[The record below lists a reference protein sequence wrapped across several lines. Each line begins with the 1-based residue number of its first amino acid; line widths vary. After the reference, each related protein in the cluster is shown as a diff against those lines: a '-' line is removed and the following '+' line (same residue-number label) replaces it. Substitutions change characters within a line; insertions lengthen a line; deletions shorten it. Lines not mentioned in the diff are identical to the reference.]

1 MGRFIFFIEITRSRY
16 REMYKKT
23 ISEWLNQRFTILAV
37 KDGNELCGLVNGM
50 VRRLGDDEV
59 KKPLVFKEDYG
70 ESR

>member
-1 MGRFIFFIEITRSRY
+1 
-16 REMYKKT
+16 MYKKT